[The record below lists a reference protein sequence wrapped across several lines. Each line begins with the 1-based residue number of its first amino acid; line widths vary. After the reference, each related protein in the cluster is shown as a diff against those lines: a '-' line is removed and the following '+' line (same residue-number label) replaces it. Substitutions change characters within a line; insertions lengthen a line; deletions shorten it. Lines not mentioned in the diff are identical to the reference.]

1 MSKPI
6 YPICVRCNLPMHPH
20 INGVTILLMAYS
32 PPQPYEA
39 YSGDL
44 VKCPK
49 CGTQVISDG
58 SLSHN
63 IWRNGDTEPAPDTS
77 KDNVYPV
84 WEHVKDV
91 PDTGSDIDYIVTI
104 KGGTGSGVLGSFLLF
119 VDAVVCIAEYMG
131 EERLAV
137 ATYEEERL
145 DGSPLT
151 YKNTYTTDQDGLGC
165 IYTFYITCLV
175 KE

>member
-6 YPICVRCNLPMHPH
+6 YPICVECNLSMHPH
-20 INGVTILLMAYS
+20 TNGVMMLLMAYS

-39 YSGDL
+39 YRGDL
-44 VKCPK
+44 VECPK

-58 SLSHN
+58 SLSDN
-63 IWRNGDTEPAPDTS
+63 IWRNGDTAPAPDTD
-77 KDNVYPV
+77 KDDVYPV
-84 WEHVKDV
+84 WEHVEDV
-91 PDTGSDIDYIVTI
+91 PDTDSDIDFIVTI
-104 KGGTGSGVLGSFLLF
+104 FNGTGGGVLGSFLLF
-119 VDAVVCIAEYMG
+119 VDAVKCIADYMG
-131 EERLAV
+131 EERLAN

-145 DGSPLT
+145 DGHPRT
-151 YKNTYTTDQDGLGC
+151 YKNTYTIDQDGLGC